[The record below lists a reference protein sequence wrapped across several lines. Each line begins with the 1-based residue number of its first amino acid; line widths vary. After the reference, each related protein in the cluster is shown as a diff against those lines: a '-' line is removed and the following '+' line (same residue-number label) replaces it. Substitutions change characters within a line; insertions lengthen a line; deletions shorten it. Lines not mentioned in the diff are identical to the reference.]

1 MNGQACGTKQTE
13 AKAAVKQKNSEERL
27 KKNKLGSFL
36 VYKDSPDEAEVQC
49 FDRSD
54 IDKQ

>member
-1 MNGQACGTKQTE
+1 MNGLACGTKQTE
-13 AKAAVKQKNSEERL
+13 ANAAVKQKNSEERL
-27 KKNKLGSFL
+27 KKNKLGAFL

-54 IDKQ
+54 IDKR